1 MIKEGPNLKKY
12 AIMVFFVTI
21 FSIVV
26 LAQPL
31 AFIKIS
37 GNTNIPTAFILS
49 KMQNV
54 KIGQMINRNTLYKA
68 LQNLYDTGFF
78 SYIEP
83 KLLPSNG
90 GVGLLINVI
99 ENPVVKKIEV
109 KIDGPDLI
117 GKRKIKKA
125 IVVKAGEVLNLND
138 LKKTFQSIVKLYTD
152 KGYIPNVVGVNTN
165 IIQRANSLEIPGGD
179 LVINVKEYAI
189 WSINITG
196 ERGALTPQQLI
207 KTTGLFTLKSYESLN
222 PFIKFFVDFKQAY
235 PKFSEI
241 QAFQA
246 KLAQMG
252 YFSPQTSLSFIPA
265 TDVSKDFKYPAMNIV
280 VNSVLKK
287 VVKSGLP
294 IQQYYF
300 SGVTEVNPFDLAKY
314 AKISVPST
322 TNNFEQLSQ
331 LARIRSYYKSK
342 GYLLTGA
349 YLKYYRYEMISNKG
363 VLEYRVIQ
371 RHVGKIKII
380 GNVKTQKYLID
391 RELQFKPGDPLTAQ
405 TFIQSYNNLR
415 NTGFFSNVSIYP
427 VLPSNDSSAV
437 NVVVKVV
444 ENEKPRQLGGALTI
458 GQPKEGQPWY
468 SGIIATG
475 KYSLSNWA
483 GYGQSLNAALNLGEE
498 SNAHLNYS
506 VIFPFDLPVNFK
518 SSLYYKTMK
527 PFKVVNGQDLYYHE
541 NRMGIS
547 VSTGYQPNVHT
558 SFNIGGHFEWFNK
571 SAVSTPVDFGPASG
585 TSREIGFSFNYV
597 NVDNVLFPMRGLKVA
612 ISSQIAGFGGEENYN
627 SFTAAISSYMPI
639 FKNLSLAGRVLI
651 GAAKGKDFY
660 VGGPTTVRGWKA
672 VAGNQEFVTNLSLRY
687 SPHSNL
693 PITFNAFYDWGGA
706 KNNLLS
712 DGNIYYDFMNSIG
725 IGVAIDVPYLGVV
738 RLDFPFKADFNG
750 KLEYAGVTFGMGQ
763 MF

>member
-1 MIKEGPNLKKY
+1 LRKY
-12 AIMVFFVTI
+12 AILTFLFFITI
-21 FSIVV
+21 FSIMV
-26 LAQPL
+26 LAQSL
-31 AFIKIS
+31 MFIRVS

-49 KMQNV
+49 KMQSV
-54 KIGQMINRNTLYKA
+54 KIGQMINRDTLYKA

-90 GVGLLINVI
+90 GVGLLIKVV
-99 ENPVVKKIEV
+99 ENPIVKRINL

-117 GKRKIKKA
+117 GKEKVEKVIAIKT
-125 IVVKAGEVLNLND
+125 GEVLNLND

-165 IIQRANSLEIPGGD
+165 IIQKANSLEIPNGD
-179 LVINVKEYAI
+179 LMINVKEYAI
-189 WSINITG
+189 WSVDITG
-196 ERGALTPQQLI
+196 EKGKLTPQQLI
-207 KTTGLFTLKSYESLN
+207 NTTGLFTLKSYEKLN
-222 PFIKFFVDFKQAY
+222 PLIKFFVDFKQAY

-252 YFSPQTSLSFIPA
+252 YFSPQTSLSFVPA
-265 TDVSKDFKYPAMNIV
+265 TDVSKKFKYPAMNIV

-322 TNNFEQLSQ
+322 TDNFEQLSQ

-349 YLKYYRYEMISNKG
+349 YLKYYHYEMISNKG
-363 VLEYRVIQ
+363 VIEYKVIQ

-427 VLPSNDSSAV
+427 VLSSDDSSAV

-444 ENEKPRQLGGALTI
+444 ENDKPRRLGGAFTI

-468 SGIIATG
+468 SGIVATG
-475 KYSLSNWA
+475 KYALSNWA
-483 GYGQSLNAALNLGEE
+483 GYGQSLNAELNLGEE

-506 VIFPFDLPVNFK
+506 VIFPFDLPINFK
-518 SSLYYKTMK
+518 SSLYYKTLK
-527 PFKVVNGQDLYYHE
+527 PFKVVNGQNIYYHE
-541 NRMGIS
+541 NRVGVSI
-547 VSTGYQPNVHT
+547 STGYQPNVHT
-558 SFNIGGHFEWFNK
+558 SFNIGGHFDWF
-571 SAVSTPVDFGPASG
+571 SRSVVSTPVDFGPASG
-585 TSREIGFSFNYV
+585 TSREINLSFKYV
-597 NVDNVLFPMRGLKVA
+597 NVDNILSPMRGLKVA
-612 ISSQIAGFGGEENYN
+612 LSGQIAGFGGKENYD
-627 SFTAAISSYMPI
+627 SFTAMVSSYMPI
-639 FKNLSLAGRVLI
+639 FENLSLAGRLLI

-672 VAGNQEFVTNLSLRY
+672 TAGDQEFVANLSLRY
-687 SPHSNL
+687 SPPSNL

-706 KNNLLS
+706 KDNLLN

-725 IGVAIDVPYLGVV
+725 VGVAVNIPYLGVV
-738 RLDFPFKADFNG
+738 RLDFPFKANFNG
-750 KLEYAGVTFGMGQ
+750 KLEYAGMTFGIGQ